1 MSLGSSP
8 RRAASQAET
17 SQGRPASFRVR
28 TSTSW
33 EATRLE
39 GLTWLTSDH
48 LFRGPYDESWRV
60 VLLLGGAYDETNG
73 PGRHRHRPSLRRRIR
88 LSVCGRGA
96 HEHTAPVGVSAE
108 SDVSGE
114 TVPVSLLF
122 GIANAV
128 LVVMVGLALAQKR
141 GLSLDWLSR
150 STFED
155 RHAWR
160 QALSTAVRSRLARFS
175 ETRHLDARQTA
186 AYPADSAR
194 PQSRG
199 QHAHVSSDDFFG
211 APDPSSQ
218 TDRRLVELC
227 ERLAAATTVGQV
239 EWAARDDTTFVCSR
253 QSATLVLLR
262 FDRAGLDSHE
272 LALYNPR
279 GAKVDSLRSRW
290 SQGTAAS
297 WNEALAVLY
306 DTARRQALGVDSL
319 LDALLTEL
327 PPPRDVTTGAPSARP
342 KPPRVPKA

>member
-1 MSLGSSP
+1 
-8 RRAASQAET
+8 
-17 SQGRPASFRVR
+17 
-28 TSTSW
+28 
-33 EATRLE
+33 
-39 GLTWLTSDH
+39 
-48 LFRGPYDESWRV
+48 V
-60 VLLLGGAYDETNG
+60 VLSLGGAYDETNG

-88 LSVCGRGA
+88 LSLCGQV

-150 STFED
+150 SKFEAGP
-155 RHAWR
+155 AWH
-160 QALSTAVRSRLARFS
+160 QALSTAVRSRLVRFS
-175 ETRHLDARQTA
+175 ETRHLDARQKPA
-186 AYPADSAR
+186 SPADSAR
-194 PQSRG
+194 PQPRG
-199 QHAHVSSDDFFG
+199 QHARFSRDDFSG
-211 APDPSSQ
+211 APGPSSQ

-227 ERLAAATTVGQV
+227 ERLVAATTVGQV

-262 FDRAGLDSHE
+262 VDRPGLDSHE

-279 GAKVDSLRSRW
+279 GGKVDSLCSCW
-290 SQGTAAS
+290 SHGTAAS

-306 DTARRQALGVDSL
+306 NTARRQALGVDSL

-327 PPPRDVTTGAPSARP
+327 PPLRDVTTGAPSARP

>member
-1 MSLGSSP
+1 M
-8 RRAASQAET
+8 
-17 SQGRPASFRVR
+17 
-28 TSTSW
+28 
-33 EATRLE
+33 
-39 GLTWLTSDH
+39 
-48 LFRGPYDESWRV
+48 

-218 TDRRLVELC
+218 TDRRLVDLC
-227 ERLAAATTVGQV
+227 ERLVAATTVGEV

-253 QSATLVLLR
+253 QSATLVLLG
-262 FDRAGLDSHE
+262 FDRPGLNCYE
-272 LALYNPR
+272 LALYSPR
-279 GAKVDSLRSRW
+279 GVKVDSISSHW
-290 SQGTAAS
+290 SHGTAAA
-297 WNEALAVLY
+297 WNEALAALY
-306 DTARRQALGVDSL
+306 NTARRQALRVDPL
-319 LDALLTEL
+319 LDALFAEL
-327 PPPRDVTTGAPSARP
+327 PPLRGITTGAPSTPARP
-342 KPPRVPKA
+342 PQGRPQPLRLSQLGHRLLDAVAHRARIR